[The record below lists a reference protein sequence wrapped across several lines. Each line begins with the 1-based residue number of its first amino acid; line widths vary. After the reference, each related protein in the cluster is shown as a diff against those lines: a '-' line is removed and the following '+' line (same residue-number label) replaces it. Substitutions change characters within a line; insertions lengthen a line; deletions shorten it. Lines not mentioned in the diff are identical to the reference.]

1 MSPLISHFNFQCLE
15 SYWGRDIWKGWALKD
30 ATKQIVVDLCKEPIT
45 YVYSLDVTIQK
56 SDGTI
61 CTDTAS
67 YVYTIKSNEAQE
79 SGYTQYKF
87 RPYPDAE
94 VNRAPPSTS
103 NGGGPV
109 ESALNDSRATADCA
123 FCRSSAG
130 RKATSRCQRK
140 VKLCMKRS
148 AKVKK
153 CINNKLRRYSS
164 CCTVEGNKS
173 C

>member
-1 MSPLISHFNFQCLE
+1 MYPPCFEHFTRVE

-45 YVYSLDVTIQK
+45 YVYSLDVTIQN

-67 YVYTIKSNEAQE
+67 YVYAIKSNEADE

-87 RPYPDAE
+87 RPYPIDAE

-103 NGGGPV
+103 DGTGNGPV
-109 ESALNDSRATADCA
+109 DFAGAANCA

-130 RKATSRCQRK
+130 RKATNRCQRK
-140 VKLCMKRS
+140 VELCMKRS
-148 AKVKK
+148 TNVKK
-153 CINNKLRRYSS
+153 CINNKIRRYSS
-164 CCTVEGNKS
+164 CCTVDGNKS
-173 C
+173 CF